1 MTITWKMPSYNVYED
16 ILQVIIIVKPM
27 IRFCKRSSLPPTPL
41 TTNHMALKVFN
52 QCHWQQLAPPDTTAP
67 LLLLHHCHASCLT
80 TSHPLTLGYKI
91 GTFHVNFFFSKKLFI
106 IIHPVTTHTKKN
118 IKNIYNHSGDVRYP
132 DLSEIPTFTTSKNSS
147 SSTPHT
153 AVWQCC
159 TAGQYSVR
167 TEVQLDPVRS
177 STVPSCMWSLSSTC
191 NQSCTVCWI
200 CS

>member
-1 MTITWKMPSYNVYED
+1 MKDVFIQCIWSYLTGHYCQAHDQFLHTVLIATDTTDYQPSDTESIQPVPLAAAGTTWHH
-16 ILQVIIIVKPM
+16 
-27 IRFCKRSSLPPTPL
+27 RPTPPPPPLPCQLSHHL
-41 TTNHMALKVFN
+41 T
-52 QCHWQQLAPPDTTAP
+52 
-67 LLLLHHCHASCLT
+67 S
-80 TSHPLTLGYKI
+80 SHPRLQNWHFSCKL
-91 GTFHVNFFFSKKLFI
+91 FFFSKKLFI

-167 TEVQLDPVRS
+167 TEVQLEPVRS
-177 STVPSCMWSLSSTC
+177 STVPSCRWSLSPTC